1 MQKKT
6 GFAPVFLWPYS
17 GRGRVVPALRNLAF
31 CRGKQVVAVSH
42 EGQVARAVAHA
53 DAEDGTVLGAVVLL
67 QVGDGV
73 RLVEPGGED
82 GEVVAVLQQAAVLAE
97 VRAQAGGGTRQRR
110 QVAAGAFDEEV
121 EGDVVVADEA
131 GVEGGVCNA
140 GGECG
145 EGVAAGGGQ
154 ATAACEPVAVG
165 CAIGAEDDAA
175 VVDDGVV
182 GEGEGDAAVG
192 VVVARGGGDDAGV
205 RLPVREQ
212 GLLYGRGV

>member
-1 MQKKT
+1 M
-6 GFAPVFLWPYS
+6 
-17 GRGRVVPALRNLAF
+17 
-31 CRGKQVVAVSH
+31 SH

-82 GEVVAVLQQAAVLAE
+82 GE
-97 VRAQAGGGTRQRR
+97 
-110 QVAAGAFDEEV
+110 
-121 EGDVVVADEA
+121 
-131 GVEGGVCNA
+131 
-140 GGECG
+140 
-145 EGVAAGGGQ
+145 GVAAGGGQ
-154 ATAACEPVAVG
+154 AMAAREPVAVG
-165 CAIGAEDDAA
+165 CAVGAEDDAA